1 MAEINA
7 GSDGYTIYLNEA
19 RLFVT
24 QAQSLTSS
32 SLGTISALGSAGV
45 SSTIFAPIGSAVGTA
60 NDSLQNSLVHSLT
73 SCTRLLGSITNNVDS
88 AIQAYVAADTAVA
101 QSYVGAPTTVAQ
113 TTATTASKLGP
124 GNEKPLP
131 PYNVAKPTAKDYA
144 LKLEL
149 GTDGLAYLGP
159 VKGWWNAEGMFQHY
173 LYGDGSDYQVNPST
187 LMHDVPGFGQAVNN
201 YVAGQQGTGTFDSGW
216 INTNTD
222 ITNAQGNVTG
232 QQSLDWYY
240 AMHDW
245 RYRVTGTSTTA
256 ADGSISTQYSV
267 DVFKPY
273 VFGSPRSD
281 INIPYTRNLP
291 GGPMTLQQD
300 DIQHL
305 NTVGLA
311 HNFNVTGT
319 STFTQP

>member
-1 MAEINA
+1 MAD
-7 GSDGYTIYLNEA
+7 GGYTISADSNGYTIHINEA
-19 RLFVT
+19 QQVVT
-24 QAQSLTSS
+24 QCHALTGSTLDTIG
-32 SLGTISALGSAGV
+32 SLGSTVIDGSAF
-45 SSTIFAPIGSAVGTA
+45 SSIGAAVGTA
-60 NDSLQNSLVHSLT
+60 NESLQNSLVNGLT
-73 SCTRLLGSITNNVDS
+73 QCTKLLGCLTQNVDS
-88 AIQAYVAADTAVA
+88 AIQAYVAADQQVA
-101 QSYVGAPTTVAQ
+101 QSYGGA
-113 TTATTASKLGP
+113 LGP

-131 PYNVAKPTAKDYA
+131 PYHTAAPTAYDRA
-144 LKLEL
+144 LKFEL

-173 LYGDGSDYQVNPST
+173 LYGNGEDYKVDPSK
-187 LMHDVPGFGQAVNN
+187 LMADVPSFGQAVNS
-201 YVAGQQGTGTFDSGW
+201 YVAGQQGKGAFDSGW

-222 ITNAQGNVTG
+222 ITDANGNVTG

-245 RYRVTGTSTTA
+245 RYRVTGDSVTG
-256 ADGSISTQYSV
+256 ADGTTSTQYTV

-281 INIPYTRNLP
+281 INVPFTRNLP
-291 GGPMTLQQD
+291 DGPFTLKQD

-311 HNFNVTGT
+311 RNFDVTGS

>member
-1 MAEINA
+1 MADGGYSINA
-7 GSDGYTIYLNEA
+7 DQSGYTIYVNEA
-19 RLFVT
+19 TQFVT
-24 QAQSLTSS
+24 QCQSLTGSTLDTIGSFGS
-32 SLGTISALGSAGV
+32 SLLDGTA
-45 SSTIFAPIGSAVGTA
+45 FASIGSAVGTA
-60 NDSLQNSLVHSLT
+60 NDSLQNNLVNGLT
-73 SCTRLLGSITNNVDS
+73 QCTQLLTCLSQNVNS
-88 AIQAYVAADTAVA
+88 AIQAYVAADQQVA
-101 QSYVGAPTTVAQ
+101 QSYGG
-113 TTATTASKLGP
+113 KLGP

-173 LYGDGSDYQVNPST
+173 LYGNGQDYQVDPAKM
-187 LMHDVPGFGQAVNN
+187 MHDVPGFGQAVGN
-201 YVAGQQGTGTFDSGW
+201 YVASQDGKGSFDSGW

-222 ITNAQGNVTG
+222 ITDANGNVTG

-245 RYRVTGTSTTA
+245 RYRVTGNSVTSD
-256 ADGSISTQYSV
+256 DGSINTQYTV

-281 INIPYTRNLP
+281 INIPFTRNLP
-291 GGPMTLQQD
+291 GGPMTIKQD
-300 DIQHL
+300 DIQNL

-311 HNFNVTGT
+311 HNFDVVGS
-319 STFTQP
+319 STFP